1 MHYIIRFTTSKFDV
15 TREDE
20 NPVNPIYGQ
29 SLLKWLED
37 KVSDTVQLHE
47 PDTEDWGWYTTIN
60 WRGRSYLLGASA
72 SESDSSDY
80 EWVFQVDKHRT
91 FTEKLLG
98 KAKMAK
104 NDECLLFFK
113 SVFDAE
119 PEFKNV
125 VIE

>member
-1 MHYIIRFTTSKFDV
+1 MTFSCRTSSGLHYEKI
-15 TREDE
+15 
-20 NPVNPIYGQ
+20 
-29 SLLKWLED
+29 LLLGTASFRGD
-37 KVSDTVQLHE
+37 YHTVQLHE